1 MKLITPDLHD
11 FMSPEDVEGHVFSP
25 NNFRDQTLSW
35 IENRNKKSGCK
46 IPCLKDTDLRILP
59 GTLSVW
65 AGVNGHGKSA
75 LVQQFCLWW
84 ADGRYTDKDE
94 KILFW
99 SPEMAFHIQIERM
112 VKQALGVGEPT
123 TQAASFVMDYLE
135 GKVFIY
141 GKEEHVRAS
150 EIIALARWA
159 AANNFTHLVID
170 SLMMV
175 DLQTDQANLNLGQ
188 KSFVRTLKEAART
201 TGLHIH
207 LVAHMRKGETE
218 SRMGDKMDIK
228 GSGEISDL
236 ADYAFLIWKD
246 TRKQEKLYN
255 DPDDEE
261 WLRKP
266 DGYLKCIKNRYDPE
280 HPCLALWFS
289 GKPFSFKDGRRA
301 PIPKLVEPSRE
312 DMEASLGGYVPGEKE

>member
-1 MKLITPDLHD
+1 MDLITPDLED
-11 FMSPEDVEGHVFSP
+11 FMSPVDVSGHVFAP
-25 NNFRDQTLSW
+25 NNFRDETLEW
-35 IENRNKKSGCK
+35 IENRNLKSGCRV
-46 IPCLKDTDLRILP
+46 PCLLETDLRIIP
-59 GTLSVW
+59 GTMSIW

-84 ADGRYTDKDE
+84 SAGKFTDKQE
-94 KILFW
+94 KVLFW
-99 SPEMAFHIQIERM
+99 SPEMAFHVQIERM
-112 VKQALGVGEPT
+112 IKQALGVAEPT
-123 TQAASFVMDYLE
+123 TKAASYVMDYLQ

-141 GKEEHVRAS
+141 GKEEHVGAQ

-159 AANNFTHLVID
+159 SANNFTHLVID

-175 DLQTDQANLNLGQ
+175 DLNTDQANLNLGQ
-188 KSFVRTLKEAART
+188 KNFVRMLKEAART

-207 LVAHMRKGETE
+207 LVAHMRKGESETK
-218 SRMGDKMDIK
+218 MGDKMDIK

-246 TRKQEKLYN
+246 VKKQEKLFY

-266 DGYLKCIKNRYDPE
+266 DGYMKCLKNRYDPE
-280 HPCLALWFS
+280 HPTLPLWFS
-289 GKPFSFKDGRRA
+289 GKPFSFKSSRRA
-301 PIPKLVEPSRE
+301 PMPKLIEPTSKE
-312 DMEASLGGYVPGEKE
+312 LENGYQEE

>member
-1 MKLITPDLHD
+1 MRLITPDLED
-11 FMSPEDVEGHVFSP
+11 FMNPVDVEGHVFSP
-25 NNFRDQTLSW
+25 NNFREEPLAW
-35 IENRNKKSGCK
+35 IENRNKKSGGQL
-46 IPCLKDTDLRILP
+46 PCLNTTDLRIIP
-59 GTLSVW
+59 GSMTVW

-84 ADGRYTDKDE
+84 AAGKYTDKDE
-94 KILFW
+94 KVLFW
-99 SPEMAFHIQIERM
+99 SPEMAFHVQIDRM
-112 VKQALGVGEPT
+112 VKQTLGVGDPT
-123 TQAASFVMDYLE
+123 TQAASYIMDYLE

-141 GKEEHVRAS
+141 GKEEHVQAS

-159 AANNFTHLVID
+159 SANGFTQLVID

-188 KSFVRTLKEAART
+188 KNFVRMLKEAART

-218 SRMGDKMDIK
+218 TKMGDKMDIK

-236 ADYAFLIWKD
+236 SDYAFLIWKD
-246 TRKQEKLYN
+246 VRKQEKLYN
-255 DPDDEE
+255 NPDDEE

-266 DGYLKCIKNRYDPE
+266 DGYLKCVKNRYDPE
-280 HPCLALWFS
+280 HPCLPLWFS
-289 GKPFSFKDGRRA
+289 GQPFSFKSGRRSE
-301 PIPKLVEPSRE
+301 IPRLLEPTKE
-312 DMEASLGGYVPGEKE
+312 DLANGYVQK

>member
-1 MKLITPDLHD
+1 MRLITPDLDD
-11 FMSPEDVEGHVFSP
+11 FMNPVDVEGHVFSP
-25 NNFRDQTLSW
+25 NNFREETLSW
-35 IENRNKKSGCK
+35 IENRNKKSGGQL
-46 IPCLKDTDLRILP
+46 PCLNTTDLRIIP
-59 GTLSVW
+59 GSMTVW

-84 ADGRYTDKDE
+84 AAGKYTDKDE
-94 KILFW
+94 KVLFW
-99 SPEMAFHIQIERM
+99 SPEMAFHVQIERM
-112 VKQALGVGEPT
+112 VKQTLGVGDPT
-123 TQAASFVMDYLE
+123 TQAASYIMDYLE

-141 GKEEHVRAS
+141 GKEEHVQAS

-159 AANNFTHLVID
+159 SANGFTQLVID

-188 KSFVRTLKEAART
+188 KNFVRMLKEAART

-218 SRMGDKMDIK
+218 TKMGDKMDIK

-236 ADYAFLIWKD
+236 SDYAFLIWKD
-246 TRKQEKLYN
+246 VRKQEKLYN
-255 DPDDEE
+255 NPDDEE

-266 DGYLKCIKNRYDPE
+266 DGYLKCVKNRYDPE
-280 HPCLALWFS
+280 HPCLPLWFS
-289 GKPFSFKDGRRA
+289 GQPFSFKSGRRSE
-301 PIPKLVEPSRE
+301 IPRLLEPTKE
-312 DMEASLGGYVPGEKE
+312 DLANGYVPK